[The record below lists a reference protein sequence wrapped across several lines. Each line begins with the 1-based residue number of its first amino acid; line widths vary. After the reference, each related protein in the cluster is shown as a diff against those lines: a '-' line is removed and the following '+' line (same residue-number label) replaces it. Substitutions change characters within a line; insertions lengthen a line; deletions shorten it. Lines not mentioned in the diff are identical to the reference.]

1 MRLIDA
7 DALIG
12 KFNAK
17 YKANGSISKG
27 TFAKIVNE
35 VPTIESPRGWTPCA
49 DGMPTESGRYVVTVK
64 RTVLEKETEF
74 TSERDFYANLSAGYR
89 WESTGFVDENIIA
102 WMPKFK
108 PAPYRADDTTGK
120 VKEDADNGEWVT
132 LCPDCQ

>member
-35 VPTIESPRGWTPCA
+35 VPTIESPRDWTPCA
-49 DGMPTESGRYVVTVK
+49 EGLPESGLK
-64 RTVLEKETEF
+64 
-74 TSERDFYANLSAGYR
+74 
-89 WESTGFVDENIIA
+89 DENGHNIVYLVTTSMYHGLDYMSLAIRVGGKWYLDTGYDFDRNETILA
-102 WMPKFK
+102 WMPK
-108 PAPYRADDTTGK
+108 PALYRADTAGK
-120 VKEDADNGEWVT
+120 VKED
-132 LCPDCQ
+132 